1 MKSTISRVA
10 VSTLAICMG
19 LLMALP
25 RYRTSAN
32 ETAMDARSQSATD
45 SMEQQIVSKEREEL
59 DSLKAGNLE
68 VFANL
73 LADDAVFVDAEGPA
87 SKEEIVKKVAGF
99 RLLEYS
105 TDGVKFVPIS
115 AKSGL
120 ITYSITERG
129 GLSRQGIRG
138 PHLYFRALVAARK
151 PVGLRV
157 QSGDRCH
164 TGQGQMTTSESP
176 R

>member
-10 VSTLAICMG
+10 ASTLAICMG
-19 LLMALP
+19 LLMAPP
-25 RYRTSAN
+25 RYRASAN

-59 DSLKAGNLE
+59 DSLTGNLE
-68 VFANL
+68 VFVNL
-73 LADDAVFVDAEGPA
+73 LADNAVFVDAEGPA
-87 SKEEIVKKVAGF
+87 SKEEIVKNVAGF

-105 TDGVKFVPIS
+105 MEGVKFVPIS

-129 GLSRQGIRG
+129 VSHGKEFAAHIYVSALWLQRG
-138 PHLYFRALVAARK
+138 SQWVCVFSQETVAK
-151 PVGLRV
+151 PAKGK
-157 QSGDRCH
+157 
-164 TGQGQMTTSESP
+164 
-176 R
+176 

>member
-10 VSTLAICMG
+10 ASTLAICMG
-19 LLMALP
+19 LLMAQP
-25 RYRTSAN
+25 RHRASAN
-32 ETAMDARSQSATD
+32 ETAMDTRSQSATD
-45 SMEQQIVSKEREEL
+45 PMEQQIVSKEREEL

-87 SKEEIVKKVAGF
+87 SKEEIVKNVAGF

-105 TDGVKFVPIS
+105 MEGVKFVPIS

-129 GLSRQGIRG
+129 VSHGKEFAAHIYVSALWLQRG
-138 PHLYFRALVAARK
+138 SQWVCVFSQETVAK
-151 PVGLRV
+151 PAKGK
-157 QSGDRCH
+157 
-164 TGQGQMTTSESP
+164 
-176 R
+176 